1 MVRGHPIVK
10 RMLNQPANVDR
21 VLGALGDP
29 TRRQCVEMLGNGP
42 APVSQLAAPFAMSLP
57 AVMQHLRVLEASGLV
72 VSTKVGRVRTCS
84 LEADQLRTVQD
95 WIDAQRRTW
104 DARLDRLGAV
114 LAKSRPIKAKPDQR
128 GDPR

>member
-1 MVRGHPIVK
+1 
-10 RMLNQPANVDR
+10 MLNQPANVDR

-29 TRRQCVEMLGNGP
+29 TRRQIVEMLGTGP

-72 VSTKVGRVRTCS
+72 ESTKVGRVRTCS
-84 LEADQLRTVQD
+84 LQADRLATVED
-95 WIDAQRRTW
+95 WIEARRKTW
-104 DARLDRLGAV
+104 NSRLDRLGEV
-114 LAKSRPIKAKPDQR
+114 LAKKQR

>member
-1 MVRGHPIVK
+1 
-10 RMLNQPANVDR
+10 MLNQQAKVDR

-29 TRRQCVEMLGNGP
+29 TRRQIVEMLGTGP

-84 LEADQLRTVQD
+84 LEAERLRTVQD

-104 DARLDRLGAV
+104 DARLDRLGVV
-114 LAKSRPIKAKPDQR
+114 LANSSTSEAKPKHR